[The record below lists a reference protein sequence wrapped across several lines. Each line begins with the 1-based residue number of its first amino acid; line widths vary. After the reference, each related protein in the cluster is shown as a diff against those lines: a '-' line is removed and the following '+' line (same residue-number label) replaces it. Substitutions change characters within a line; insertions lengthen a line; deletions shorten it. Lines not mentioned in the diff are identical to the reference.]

1 MNAEINP
8 AAPHHLPWFI
18 TAPGASDGLFTAM
31 IIFLIVVLLLIGVLY
46 FKLHALPEH
55 MAHRTSKVQME
66 FVAVLAVLA
75 LFTHE
80 HLFWI
85 AALLLALIE
94 IPDFSTPINTMA
106 QSLQRIARGGRGE
119 ATEAAGAAEASS
131 PAIAEASGADTS
143 PAEAEPAHDRHA
155 HGLQDVS
162 RA

>member
-8 AAPHHLPWFI
+8 AAPQHLPWFI
-18 TAPGASDGLFTAM
+18 TAPGESDGLFTAM

-55 MAHRTSKVQME
+55 IAHGRNKAQME
-66 FVAVLAVLA
+66 IVAILAVIS

-80 HLFWI
+80 HLYWI
-85 AALLLALIE
+85 IGLLLAFIQL
-94 IPDFSTPINTMA
+94 PDFSTPINTMA
-106 QSLQRIARGGRGE
+106 QALQRIARGGRRE
-119 ATEAAGAAEASS
+119 VTEVVVVPEASS
-131 PAIAEASGADTS
+131 PVIAEATGAEIKPTESG
-143 PAEAEPAHDRHA
+143 PA

>member
-31 IIFLIVVLLLIGVLY
+31 IIFLIVVLLLIDVLY

-119 ATEAAGAAEASS
+119 ATEATVAAEASS
-131 PAIAEASGADTS
+131 PVIAEASGKDAS
-143 PAEAEPAHDRHA
+143 PAEAGPAHDRHA

>member
-66 FVAVLAVLA
+66 IVAVLAVIA
-75 LFTHE
+75 LFTHD
-80 HLFWI
+80 HIFWI
-85 AALLLALIE
+85 AGLLLAFVQL
-94 IPDFSTPINTMA
+94 PDFSTPINAMA
-106 QSLQRIARGGRGE
+106 QSLQRIARGGRHE
-119 ATEAAGAAEASS
+119 VTEVVVVPEASS
-131 PAIAEASGADTS
+131 PAIAEASGADTK
-143 PAEAEPAHDRHA
+143 PAESGPA